1 MPADGLVLFTGATGH
16 VGFATLRSLIDHGY
30 TVRAV
35 VRNDAKAEL
44 VRKQPTLKAKTGQ
57 LTFVTI
63 PDFAVPGSFDS
74 AVNGVTHIVH
84 VASPIPDSVSPDDDF
99 DLALVNPAVQGTLSV
114 LSAAK
119 KSDTVKRVVI
129 TSSVVATVPVPLL
142 LGQESTEVFGPEYR
156 APAIPAPYNNMV
168 MVAYVASKI
177 AALTAAEDFVKT
189 ERPDFDIIH
198 IHPSYVEGRDDLTT
212 TVTGF
217 QSGTNKFIVD
227 LVTGTKIEDPRTS
240 TAVHVEDVALAHVKA
255 LNPSVPGNQS
265 FLLNTDGFAWND
277 AVGIA
282 KELFPQAFEKGLLN
296 DEGSCV
302 TSNGCLMDATTT
314 DTVLGLKVKFAE
326 KQRDERANTNDF
338 SHFLDSVVGTWSSN
352 HEYHNHGSSIYADT
366 VAKGN

>member
-1 MPADGLVLFTGATGH
+1 MPADEIVLFTGATGH

-44 VRKQPTLKAKTGQ
+44 VRKQPTLKAKPGQ

-63 PDFAVPGSFDS
+63 ADFTVPGSFES
-74 AVNGVTHIVH
+74 AVRGVTYIVH
-84 VASPIPDSVSPDDDF
+84 VASPIPDSVGADDDF
-99 DLALVNPAVQGTLSV
+99 ELSLVKPAVQGTLNV

-142 LGQESTEVFGPEYR
+142 LGQQSTEVFGPEYR
-156 APAIPAPYNNMV
+156 APAIPAPYNNMAV
-168 MVAYVASKI
+168 VAYIASKV

-189 ERPDFDIIH
+189 ERPDFDVIH

-212 TVTGF
+212 TVAGF
-217 QSGTNKFIVD
+217 QSGTNKLIID
-227 LVTGTKIEDPRTS
+227 LVTGTKSADPRTS

-265 FLLNTDGFAWND
+265 FLLNTGGFAWND

-296 DEGSCV
+296 DEGSCA
-302 TSNGCLMDATTT
+302 TSNGCLIDATTT
-314 DTVLGLKVKFAE
+314 ETVLGLKVRGFRE
-326 KQRDERANTNDF
+326 MVQ
-338 SHFLDSVVGTWSSN
+338 SVVGHYLDVLGKEKSQSL
-352 HEYHNHGSSIYADT
+352 
-366 VAKGN
+366 